1 MVDGAGKFNAA
12 VHTEAV
18 AQVRRALGSL
28 EAHLVSRTFIVGNK
42 VTLADIVIFSG
53 LFYGFKFLFDG
64 AFLAAFPS
72 VHRWFVTLANQPQ
85 VKVPSPR
92 SLAPTRSLVSGDGP
106 VGYLCPLRVPCFVA
120 VACVGAFSP
129 VFIGSVR

>member
-106 VGYLCPLRVPCFVA
+106 VGYLCPFVCPLFCGYG
-120 VACVGAFSP
+120 VC
-129 VFIGSVR
+129 GSVFSCFGECS